1 MKYKSVTSENSGV
14 ADQYALLRSPAASVA
29 WVDSCGLIWFACLFS
44 AESAAFWF
52 FKIIYVSAFLLGFWQ
67 KTEFY
72 NSVFIMGN

>member
-44 AESAAFWF
+44 AESAAF
-52 FKIIYVSAFLLGFWQ
+52 
-67 KTEFY
+67 
-72 NSVFIMGN
+72 